1 MSLVAVVVDCGDGLV
16 VVVNILWCFSAT
28 SFSWIVVVIAVVV
41 VVVVFVVVGGGGVG
55 NESGFIGWLPEKI
68 KRGVV
73 IFFNKAKCI
82 RKSYKTSTSRHLV
95 FSACMGIS

>member
-28 SFSWIVVVIAVVV
+28 SFSWIVVVIAFVV

-55 NESGFIGWLPEKI
+55 NENGNISWFPEKI

-73 IFFNKAKCI
+73 IFFQQSKM
-82 RKSYKTSTSRHLV
+82 YT
-95 FSACMGIS
+95 

>member
-28 SFSWIVVVIAVVV
+28 SFSWIVVVIAFV

-55 NESGFIGWLPEKI
+55 NESGNIGWFPEKI

-73 IFFNKAKCI
+73 IFFRQSKM
-82 RKSYKTSTSRHLV
+82 YT
-95 FSACMGIS
+95 